1 MTFTPAGDLDAAMK
15 KNPTI
20 TVGAILVTPQGT
32 VTELTPVRL
41 HTLSEICRKQRAPDL
56 QRDQGDQGR
65 WLLRRLL
72 ERADRPFPMEI
83 IIDVLIAAQLCG
95 REIDPS
101 VRAIIAV
108 VEISTDPKDYP
119 VEVFRAPFHCDFS
132 DSDEVSALVASLV
145 RTTGE
150 VGVPPADNQ
159 ARALFMGR
167 RTRSPVAA
175 AIHRAHL
182 VDNIDIGCGCAT
194 LKDASPYPHP

>member
-95 REIDPS
+95 RKIDPS

-145 RTTGE
+145 QTTGE
-150 VGVPPADNQ
+150 VVPSADN
-159 ARALFMGR
+159 
-167 RTRSPVAA
+167 
-175 AIHRAHL
+175 
-182 VDNIDIGCGCAT
+182 
-194 LKDASPYPHP
+194 